1 MMSQK
6 PLYGTANKR
15 PRDELVAP
23 LRGEGGASLLLRRA
37 GGRQLH
43 SRHRRLEF
51 NSLNAAEYEAA
62 RLRPRSGGEMPH
74 TGDKGVHEAV
84 LEKAKA
90 LIDEHIRSKDAF
102 HQALN

>member
-1 MMSQK
+1 M
-6 PLYGTANKR
+6 
-15 PRDELVAP
+15 PRFYFDV
-23 LRGEGGASLLLRRA
+23 REGGSSTRDTD
-37 GGRQLH
+37 G
-43 SRHRRLEF
+43 LEF

-74 TGDKGVHEAV
+74 PGDKGVHEAV
-84 LEKAKA
+84 IEKAKA